1 MANES
6 TRYLF
11 VYGTLMSGAGTALGK
26 SQRLRL
32 ARESDSLGPASI
44 AHAHLYDLGRYPG
57 AIAAGGLDDPRAWRS
72 GPALRS
78 AADTRCGST
87 PTRALCPGK
96 REESEYDRVIRDV
109 KLAGGEAIEAWV
121 YLLRAAPPR
130 RSAHRGWPL
139 DAALVSQR
147 AYRFVVEA
155 EPRTI
160 SSRSE
165 RAGLRTPSGPQ
176 SYPGTVPA

>member
-1 MANES
+1 MPQNPRAD

-57 AIAAGGLDDPRAWRS
+57 AIAAGGVDDLVHGEAVLLSDPLPTLVWLDAYEGV
-72 GPALRS
+72 GP
-78 AADTRCGST
+78 
-87 PTRALCPGK
+87 
-96 REESEYDRVIRDV
+96 REESEYDRVVRDV

-121 YLLRAAPPR
+121 YLLRAAPPGAR
-130 RSAHRGWPL
+130 RLEDGRWM
-139 DAALVSQR
+139 
-147 AYRFVVEA
+147 
-155 EPRTI
+155 PR
-160 SSRSE
+160 
-165 RAGLRTPSGPQ
+165 
-176 SYPGTVPA
+176 